1 MHIVFVHRIK
11 KNHKTKIVFSTVSII
26 ESEWLQSGH
35 EEDPISITQTQDVVK
50 QVEPRD
56 KHIHCVQKGF
66 EYFRVKT
73 ATASG

>member
-1 MHIVFVHRIK
+1 MHIVL
-11 KNHKTKIVFSTVSII
+11 STVSIT

-56 KHIHCVQKGF
+56 KHIHCVQISQC
-66 EYFRVKT
+66 VKT
-73 ATASG
+73 AKASG